1 MQTMMRQCSRLL
13 RNLDSEQGC
22 GPQLIF
28 MDMSMHVVDG
38 FESIRRIRELERERL
53 GPEDENGKRSFVV
66 AVTGMASE

>member
-1 MQTMMRQCSRLL
+1 
-13 RNLDSEQGC
+13 
-22 GPQLIF
+22 